1 MGNPV
6 YVPYN
11 IRTYDSKRESSII
24 KHTNEVD
31 QQMLEIISLEMSQDL
46 VENLRY
52 SMDDRNF

>member
-1 MGNPV
+1 MGNLV
-6 YVPYN
+6 YVLYN
-11 IRTYDSKRESSII
+11 IKTYDSKRESSII

-46 VENLRY
+46 AENLRY